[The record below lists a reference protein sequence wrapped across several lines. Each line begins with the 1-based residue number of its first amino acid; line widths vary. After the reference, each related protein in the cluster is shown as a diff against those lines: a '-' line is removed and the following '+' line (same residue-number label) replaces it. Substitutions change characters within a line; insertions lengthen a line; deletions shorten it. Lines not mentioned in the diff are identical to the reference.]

1 VPNARSI
8 THWGFGRG
16 RVEQVASNRRIMGT
30 DGKVKSIRW
39 SATRDAAVQAEAEG
53 TIDPY
58 VTALSFW
65 DGETPV
71 AILTSYA
78 CHPQSYYRL
87 GIPSPDFPGIARFLR
102 GQSLPQTLNVH
113 FNGAGGN
120 VTAGKYNDGSYANR
134 MVLASRLAAGMQQAF
149 ESTGRHP
156 LTAADVGWN
165 KVDVLLPPATHLNEA
180 ELRAQLRSLP
190 PKGYVAAADQFAWL
204 DRCMAG
210 DPIAITCLRVG
221 STRMLHLPGELFVEY
236 QLAAQAL
243 RPDLNVMLA
252 AYGDYGPAYIGT
264 AVAYSEGGYETTP
277 AATNVDDRAEPIL
290 MNAMETLLA
299 D

>member
-1 VPNARSI
+1 
-8 THWGFGRG
+8 
-16 RVEQVASNRRIMGT
+16 
-30 DGKVKSIRW
+30 
-39 SATRDAAVQAEAEG
+39 
-53 TIDPY
+53 
-58 VTALSFW
+58 LSFW

-78 CHPQSYYRL
+78 SHPQSYYRL

-102 GQSLPQTLNVH
+102 GQSLPQSLNVH

-120 VTAGKYNDGSYANR
+120 VTAGKYNDGSHANR
-134 MVLASRLAAGMQQAF
+134 MVLANRLAAGMQQAF
-149 ESTGRHP
+149 EATERYP
-156 LTAADVGWN
+156 LSAADVGWN

-190 PKGYVAAADQFAWL
+190 PKGYVAAADQLAWL
-204 DRCMAG
+204 DRCTAG

-243 RPDLNVMLA
+243 RPDLNVMMA

-277 AATNVDDRAEPIL
+277 TATNVDDRAEPIL
-290 MNAMETLLA
+290 MNALQTLLT